1 MKTFAYQN
9 LTQSHETDF
18 RDLSKLKVKASDKK
32 TNTNFRKRHTWKIA
46 TAKRPDLNEPILL
59 LKTQNLI

>member
-1 MKTFAYQN
+1 MKTFANQN

-32 TNTNFRKRHTWKIA
+32 TNANFRKRRTWKIA
-46 TAKRPDLNEPILL
+46 TAKRPNLDKPKLL
-59 LKTQNLI
+59 LKPQNLI